1 MAYSLTSL
9 VDKVRQTLGGAVAQ
23 APKTLSGLG
32 DRVSSNFNWAGQQAQ
47 QGAASLGK
55 TLSQG
60 LNTFDKGVTSLSN
73 NPNPLVNFMPKAI
86 TSAANA
92 NIKYQQAV
100 QSKPVT
106 FSKSGL
112 QNYIDQ
118 QRLKLDAGLKTA
130 SPVLDVALAPTVG
143 AATYLGSA
151 GIGAVFGAG
160 SQIYDNVTNKR
171 NPFENVAQSAGY
183 GAQQGLV
190 QAPKISTIAGITNPV
205 INQAAGKVLAKFP
218 KLSEV
223 GKAIVN
229 RVVQGTLSV
238 PEGIAMAK
246 ATGQDYNLTNAAID
260 FAVGS
265 GLAKKA
271 GTMAIEGPYG
281 NGESGMVGNSKS
293 IHPEDY
299 KLYDSANTVIHQK
312 GKFTPAEISK
322 ATNDLRV
329 LGEKY
334 LPISDQPA
342 NGNPILLANRL
353 TARMSKDVLATP
365 GEVGAANLNAK
376 IDSQIFN
383 GKYEKGD
390 IGKIQNELET
400 LLGVPSDAGFKQ
412 KQSLVGQNFAMLNQA
427 ADAGMPGATEDLAR
441 AKELFSAIELAQ
453 KGKAAGVEAKLNEP
467 IGGKPQGAGET
478 LARKKLEFQSLVDK
492 LNTEKARLD
501 KIDPNRQVS
510 VMGDSLLTSK
520 DYNRMQDL
528 GGEISRLED
537 KARGISSNTDL
548 KEIVQLK
555 RNLTSRGVDFN
566 SKASKQELQQ
576 LLDRATGIEPVVQTP
591 STGVRSYVSGGNDRL
606 PPESTNNSIPYKN
619 NYTTTP
625 QVEPIGK
632 SQPEVKTQPEILPWE
647 TPEYLAK
654 NPSPAGTQPQS
665 VAPSKLK
672 QELNRPVA
680 EANPKST
687 SPSITPELF
696 TDIQSTGKAIDRKI
710 NLLDYLR
717 TPDRVLEKIG
727 LKKQSDGVKQAYNAY
742 LDELPKQID
751 KITGWYEQTKA
762 DPNSAQKLF
771 QYLDGNKSIQLD
783 PTQQKVAGEMRQYL
797 DQWAERLNLPVENRM
812 ANYMTHIFEKD
823 FIQKEFDP
831 ELAKIIQDKI
841 PGSVY
846 DPFLQQR
853 LGKLGYVEDAFRALD
868 AYTKRAVRKAN
879 MDPALEKLKLSSES
893 LDLQSWNYVK
903 SYADRINL
911 RPTELDNLF
920 DNAIKQSPIGYKLGQ
935 RPVTAVSRT
944 LRQMVYRGTL
954 GLNVGSA
961 LRNLTQGANTYAQL
975 GEKYTGIGYVKAL
988 KEIATGG
995 DELLSSGVLRD
1006 NVVQDR
1012 QLSAVKGVMEKLDSG
1027 LFSFFNFAEKINR
1040 GAAYFGAKAKYLSEG
1055 ASETEAIKK
1064 AVDLTRKT
1072 QFTFGSVDTPV
1083 AMQSDLVKTFSQFQS
1098 FNMKQ
1103 TEFLAEM
1110 VKNKEFTGIIRY
1122 VGANL
1127 LLMATVGQLIGM
1139 KVEDMIPFSGV
1150 LTGQTKLG
1158 QTPPVKLA
1166 GDVVGALTNA
1176 PDKYGNISKDSLPA
1190 RLGGVLMNNAPAFI
1204 PGGVQIKKTI
1214 QGLQAVK
1221 EGGSFSKTGKL
1232 QYPVPNDPITTTR
1245 AALFGKSNLPQAQKY
1260 FDSGATVLSD
1270 KQTQQFKD
1278 ATDKQSAYDAVIKK
1292 RADAK
1297 IKKSTKAPTLKLKAP
1312 KKAKKTATKSAS
1324 LKKIKAVKAPKPKKI
1339 TIKKYKPKLI
1349 SYKPLKL
1356 GKIKVSLT

>member
-9 VDKVRQTLGGAVAQ
+9 VDKVRQTLQGAAAQ
-23 APKTLSGLG
+23 APTTLAGLG
-32 DRVSSNFNWAGQQAQ
+32 NRVSSNLNWAGQQAQ
-47 QGAASLGK
+47 QGASSLGK

-86 TSAANA
+86 VSAANA
-92 NIKYQQAV
+92 NIKYNQAV

-118 QRLKLDAGLKTA
+118 QRLKLEAGLKTA

-151 GIGAVFGAG
+151 GIGAAFGAG
-160 SQIYDNVTNKR
+160 SQLVDNITNKR
-171 NPFENVAQSAGY
+171 NPFANVAQSAGY

-190 QAPKISTIAGITNPV
+190 QAPKISTIASVTNPV
-205 INQAAGKVLAKFP
+205 INQAAGKVIAKFP

-246 ATGQDYNLTNAAID
+246 ATGQDYSVTNAAID

-281 NGESGMVGNSKS
+281 GGEAGKIGTRTPDQIRSDKLLVAIDKALSSDRLQKNSM
-293 IHPEDY
+293 
-299 KLYDSANTVIHQK
+299 
-312 GKFTPAEISK
+312 
-322 ATNDLRV
+322 
-329 LGEKY
+329 
-334 LPISDQPA
+334 
-342 NGNPILLANRL
+342 NPKN
-353 TARMSKDVLATP
+353 
-365 GEVGAANLNAK
+365 
-376 IDSQIFN
+376 FN
-383 GKYEKGD
+383 D
-390 IGKIQNELET
+390 IGELT
-400 LLGVPSDAGFKQ
+400 NIRDQMIKGVDNVENQYKANYILDKNGLSADKSVGSAGF
-412 KQSLVGQNFAMLNQA
+412 
-427 ADAGMPGATEDLAR
+427 
-441 AKELFSAIELAQ
+441 
-453 KGKAAGVEAKLNEP
+453 AKLNEP
-467 IGGKPQGAGET
+467 IGKVP
-478 LARKKLEFQSLVDK
+478 
-492 LNTEKARLD
+492 
-501 KIDPNRQVS
+501 
-510 VMGDSLLTSK
+510 
-520 DYNRMQDL
+520 
-528 GGEISRLED
+528 
-537 KARGISSNTDL
+537 
-548 KEIVQLK
+548 
-555 RNLTSRGVDFN
+555 
-566 SKASKQELQQ
+566 
-576 LLDRATGIEPVVQTP
+576 
-591 STGVRSYVSGGNDRL
+591 
-606 PPESTNNSIPYKN
+606 
-619 NYTTTP
+619 
-625 QVEPIGK
+625 
-632 SQPEVKTQPEILPWE
+632 PEVKTQPEILPWE

-654 NPSPAGTQPQS
+654 NPSTAGTQSQS

-672 QELNRPVA
+672 QELNRPVV
-680 EANPKST
+680 EANQKSA

-696 TDIQSTGKAIDRKI
+696 TDIQSTGKAIDRKV

-751 KITGWYEQTKA
+751 KITGWYDQTKT

-783 PTQQKVAGEMRQYL
+783 PVQLKVAGEMRQYL

-1064 AVDLTRKT
+1064 AVDMTRKT

-1176 PDKYGNISKDSLPA
+1176 PDKYGNVSKDNLPT

-1214 QGLQAVK
+1214 QGLQAVN

-1297 IKKSTKAPTLKLKAP
+1297 TGTPKKTPTLKLKAP
-1312 KKAKKTATKSAS
+1312 KKASTKKTATKSAS
-1324 LKKIKAVKAPKPKKI
+1324 LRKVRVTKAPKVKKI
-1339 TIKKYKPKLI
+1339 TIKRFKPKTI
-1349 SYKPLKL
+1349 AYKPLKL